1 MQLVERQSPRSTYAA
16 ETDEW
21 DAFRLEI
28 REALASMRRHAFAIT
43 LCVLGAVALATPVIA
58 LRTPNYLGTAQ
69 VLLDPRGLN
78 VVSNELVP
86 QPPSADVNDAV
97 IETQSRFLHFD
108 AVLQEVVKRLHLTED
123 PAYMARPGLVGRLKE
138 MVGLSSTGRRPTRSM
153 SPARSSA
160 SRPPSSARARASS

>member
-58 LRTPNYLGTAQ
+58 LRTPNYLGT
-69 VLLDPRGLN
+69 PRCC
-78 VVSNELVP
+78 
-86 QPPSADVNDAV
+86 
-97 IETQSRFLHFD
+97 
-108 AVLQEVVKRLHLTED
+108 
-123 PAYMARPGLVGRLKE
+123 
-138 MVGLSSTGRRPTRSM
+138 ST
-153 SPARSSA
+153 
-160 SRPPSSARARASS
+160 RAG